1 MKKNTINISHCI
13 FGRLFLLLLISCI
26 SNSKAISAVTNN
38 NVYTVK
44 MPDFPYKSP
53 EAAAFQKYG
62 EYNFNEYTGTPNISV
77 PLYTIQDR
85 DLEIPLNLTYDA
97 SGIKVDQEASW
108 VGLGWNLLVGGC
120 INYIP
125 VGQVDKNERMGTW
138 EDYSTAYD
146 VKNTVMKSSNFK
158 SYNDS
163 DFFDFENGYIPKDKK
178 GYATTVL
185 RDLITGL
192 GERDYFSVN
201 VLGKS
206 FSFFFNPYTCKMEI
220 IGKASERF
228 QITPLYQSGTGTSIE
243 CPRHEESVY
252 NYSGFI
258 IKDAEGNTYK
268 FMDSETTYQGGFS
281 YHSAWNLTQIVS
293 ADGAVVNFNYSE
305 STDIGVIS
313 KLAEQDTFISLPN
326 HDEYIGFGN
335 SDDGTG
341 YQCTA
346 GSGMF
351 KITKSYLSSI
361 ETDHQTINFELSKD
375 RNDLGGGFKLLSIS
389 VSQNDTKKL
398 IKSFRFN
405 YDYFIGSNVGGDY
418 MQHTIMNKDN
428 FDNIDTKLRNRLKLL
443 SIDELSNKGQKLT
456 TSFEYNDMSLP
467 LKTSYATDF
476 WGYFN
481 GEENINKNPRISSY
495 RTSIPSANQIA
506 YCALVNNDDISY
518 FSGGNRFTNA
528 KYTGAALLRKII
540 YPTKG
545 YTVFSYESNTFSNYK
560 ELTDQSSIEQIKMI
574 ASVFNNKNEHAS
586 NEKDSFIIN
595 KAQTVNVKS
604 YVSFLDYNISDVIG
618 SGVIIQ
624 RVDSGHSD
632 KWDYTM
638 RKVGNITDKSCTYST
653 SLSLQPGTYV
663 IIGLLEGVNKNET
676 VYNNKNMC
684 NGTVEYIKY
693 KKTIKP
699 DSINGGGM
707 RVESLMNYDFDN
719 KELTRTDYKYS
730 GGKLLCPVFFGNFF
744 IKGSWHLPEIRDA
757 IYSGYTLSNSSLS
770 GINSFVSS
778 MAGGTVGYSIVRKNE
793 YDSSNMLLK
802 TIESEFANEP
812 ATNHL
817 RNFYQFDNFAN
828 GLLLKQTVSDG
839 NKVLSMVNNTYSYFK
854 KPYTCNIMFDDRSL
868 WDTCDEQ
875 HAIASGQ
882 TVAFADRFPGWLPDL
897 FSRFYSV
904 IYSYYFI
911 WNKLEKSVN
920 TTYDGKG
927 IESTHEY
934 SYNNI
939 NYQIATDKYN
949 SSEKNVYYTSN
960 YEYPCDEQS
969 DDICHLMVRNNILTP
984 IVRQNIS
991 RNDVVIKKKYTKF
1004 GYRDVNFCNIF
1015 NPEEELSAL
1024 GNNDLES
1031 RLKYSYDEKGNMQSV
1046 VKDNSEKITY
1056 LWSYN
1061 YTYPVAEIKG
1071 ADYSDICNW
1080 IGTSIITTLAAKTNP
1095 SESDLSEIRNRL
1107 TSHPVLVTLY
1117 FYDPGIGV
1125 TSVTAPNGN
1134 KTTYAYDEFNKLA
1147 TVKNDK
1153 GEIVSSYDYN
1163 YKQ

>member
-26 SNSKAISAVTNN
+26 SHSKTISAVTSNDK
-38 NVYTVK
+38 YTVK

-62 EYNFNEYTGTPNISV
+62 EYNFSEYTGTPNISV

-120 INYIP
+120 INYVP
-125 VGQVDKNERMGTW
+125 AGQVDKYERMGTW
-138 EDYSTAYD
+138 DDYSIAYD
-146 VKNTVMKSSNFK
+146 VKNSIMKSSNFK
-158 SYNDS
+158 TYNDS
-163 DFFDFENGYIPKDKK
+163 DFFDFENGYIPKDKI
-178 GYATTVL
+178 GYATSVL
-185 RDLITGL
+185 HDLIIGL

-228 QITPLYQSGTGTSIE
+228 QITPLYQNGTGTTIE
-243 CPRHEESVY
+243 CIRHEECVY

-268 FMDSETTYQGGFS
+268 FMDSERTYQGGFS
-281 YHSAWNLTQIVS
+281 YPSAWNLTQIVS
-293 ADGAVVNFNYSE
+293 ADGAVVNFKYSE
-305 STDIGVIS
+305 STDVSVIP
-313 KLAEQDTFISLPN
+313 KLAEQYIFISIPN
-326 HDEYIGFGN
+326 YDDRIGFGN
-335 SDDGTG
+335 SKEGTG

-346 GSGMF
+346 GSGIF

-361 ETDHQTINFELSKD
+361 ETDHQTLNFELSKD
-375 RNDLGGGFKLLSIS
+375 RNDLKGGFKLLSVS

-418 MQHTIMNKDN
+418 MQINKMNKEN
-428 FDNIDTKLRNRLKLL
+428 FDSIGTNLRNRLKLL
-443 SIDELSNKGQKLT
+443 SVDELSNKGQKLT

-481 GEENINKNPRISSY
+481 GEENVNNNSYIHSY
-495 RTSIPSANQIA
+495 RTSMPSVNQITS
-506 YCALVNNDDISY
+506 CTALFNNDEISY
-518 FSGGNRFTNA
+518 FRGGNRFTNV
-528 KYTGAALLRKII
+528 KYTDAGLLKKIV

-560 ELTDQSSIEQIKMI
+560 ELMEQSFIEPIKRS
-574 ASVFNNKNEHAS
+574 ASVFNNKNEHTLI
-586 NEKDSFIIN
+586 EKNSFIIN
-595 KAQTVNVKS
+595 RAQTVKVS
-604 YVSFLDYNISDVIG
+604 EYVSFLDYNLSDVMG

-632 KWDYTM
+632 KWDYTI
-638 RKVGNITDKSCTYST
+638 RKVGNVTDKSCTYST
-653 SLSLQPGTYV
+653 SLSLLPGTY
-663 IIGLLEGVNKNET
+663 IIREVLEGVNKQEPE
-676 VYNNKNMC
+676 YNSRNMC
-684 NGTVEYIKY
+684 SGTVEYIDY
-693 KKTIKP
+693 KKTMRP
-699 DSINGGGM
+699 DTINGGGV
-707 RVESLMNYDFDN
+707 RVKSIMNYDSDN
-719 KELTRTDYKYS
+719 RKLTHTDYRYS
-730 GGKLLCPVFFGNFF
+730 GGKLLCPVSFGNFF
-744 IKGSWHLPEIRDA
+744 TKASWHLTDPTQPV
-757 IYSGYTLSNSSLS
+757 IYEGYTLSNSSLS
-770 GINSFVSS
+770 GVNSFVSS
-778 MAGGTVGYSIVRKNE
+778 MAGGTVGYSRVKKNE
-793 YDSSNMLLK
+793 YDSSNILLK
-802 TIESEFANEP
+802 TTESEFANEP

-828 GLLLKQTVSDG
+828 GLLLKQTVSDT

-854 KPYTCNIMFDDRSL
+854 KPYTCNIMFDDRAL
-868 WDTCDEQ
+868 WDICEVQ
-875 HAIASGQ
+875 HEIGCGTSAELAPMVGSE
-882 TVAFADRFPGWLPDL
+882 FR
-897 FSRFYSV
+897 RFYSV

-911 WNKLEKSVN
+911 WNKLEKSVH
-920 TTYDGKG
+920 TTYDGNG
-927 IESTHEY
+927 TESTHEY

-960 YEYPCDEQS
+960 YKYPCDEQS
-969 DDICHLMVRNNILTP
+969 DSVCSLMVRNNVLTP
-984 IVRQNIS
+984 VVRQNLS
-991 RNDVVIKKKYTKF
+991 RNDVVIKNKCTKY
-1004 GYRDVNFCNIF
+1004 GYNIWNFCYIF
-1015 NPEEELSAL
+1015 NPKEELFAI

-1031 RLKYSYDEKGNMQSV
+1031 RLKYTYDEKDNVQSMI
-1046 VKDNSEKITY
+1046 KDNSEKITY

-1071 ADYSDICNW
+1071 ADYDEICNW
-1080 IGTSIITTLAAKTNP
+1080 IGTNTITTLAAKTSP
-1095 SESDLSEIRNRL
+1095 SESDLLEIRNRL
-1107 TSHPVLVTLY
+1107 ASRPVLVTLY

-1134 KTTYAYDEFNKLA
+1134 KTTYTYDEFNKLA

-1153 GEIVSSYDYN
+1153 GEIISSYSYN